1 MRNAVAFLPF
11 LALGACAPV
20 APTPTEVALPPT
32 TPASRDAASDVVVT
46 RDAPEA
52 GAPFGPT
59 PATLAD
65 AIRALGPG
73 IARCTGS
80 DPGNGSLLLTVIVD
94 ADGHP
99 RRAEGSVVMG
109 VAASVVECIV
119 DVALRTS
126 FPIPEGT
133 RTGIQLPLSF
143 GAAAR

>member
-1 MRNAVAFLPF
+1 MRRVLPVLPF
-11 LALGACAPV
+11 LLFAACAP
-20 APTPTEVALPPT
+20 ATPPPSEVALPPT
-32 TPASRDAASDVVVT
+32 TDAPRDAAADVVVT
-46 RDAPEA
+46 REAPDAGVA
-52 GAPFGPT
+52 FGPT
-59 PATLAD
+59 PATLGE

-73 IARCTGS
+73 IARCTGP

-109 VAASVVECIV
+109 VATSVVECIV
-119 DVALRTS
+119 EVALRAS

-143 GAAAR
+143 GAR